1 MDESMN
7 TQAVTEQAPAPSV
20 EERAAAAL
28 FGAPKQKAAPAAP
41 PAPALTETEEGT
53 APEIAELPEGTEATS
68 EESPAPETFE
78 FEHEGEKWTL
88 PKKLEK
94 AIQNNRD
101 YTQKSQEI
109 ANQRRALEVLNEQAK
124 TMNMTREFESSVAA
138 EMQQLAAYDQVLSQP
153 MDTNLGE
160 ADLLRSMVQRNQWKE
175 QREAIARSVNGKHQQ
190 YMQNYDKAVGEL
202 KAKALDAVSKRVPGW
217 NDALWTQIRDHA
229 KTDGYTDSELSSISD
244 PRHQIT
250 LWKAQQYD
258 QLKAKATKAVTDV
271 KAVKTTPS
279 NPMSQQTKDK
289 LAFNKMLKGTAP
301 GSFERKQAVEA
312 RAASIFEKR

>member
-1 MDESMN
+1 MN

-28 FGAPKQKAAPAAP
+28 FGSPKQKVAPGAP
-41 PAPALTETEEGT
+41 PAPAATEEPDEAAPPTAELAEGETEPTPDAE
-53 APEIAELPEGTEATS
+53 APAGE
-68 EESPAPETFE
+68 ETFE

-109 ANQRRALEVLNEQAK
+109 ANQRRALEVLNEQAR
-124 TMNMTREFESSVAA
+124 TMSLTREFESSVAQ
-138 EMQQLAAYDQVLSQP
+138 ELQQLAAFDQVLGQP
-153 MDTNLGE
+153 MDTNLSE

-190 YMQNYDKAVGEL
+190 YLQSYEKAQGEL
-202 KAKALDAVSKRVPGW
+202 KAKALEAVTKRVPGW
-217 NDALWTQIRDHA
+217 NDALWTQIREHA
-229 KTDGYTDSELSSISD
+229 KADGYTDTELASIND

-258 QLKAKATKAVTDV
+258 NLRTKATKTVADV
-271 KAVKTTPS
+271 KSVKTTPS
-279 NPMSQQTKDK
+279 NQMPQHVKDK
-289 LAFNKMLKGTAP
+289 LAFNKALSKANT
-301 GSFERKQAVEA
+301 SHERKNLVENRLGA
-312 RAASIFEKR
+312 FFRK

>member
-20 EERAAAAL
+20 EERAANAL
-28 FGAPKQKAAPAAP
+28 FGAPKQKAASAAP
-41 PAPALTETEEGT
+41 PAPTTETEEGT

-68 EESPAPETFE
+68 EESPADDTFE

-124 TMNMTREFESSVAA
+124 TMNMTREFEASVAQ

-153 MDTNLGE
+153 MDTNLSE

-190 YMQNYDKAVGEL
+190 YLQNFDKAVGEL
-202 KAKALDAVSKRVPGW
+202 KAKAAETVSKRIPGW
-217 NDALWTQIRDHA
+217 NDALWTQIREHA
-229 KTDGYTDSELSSISD
+229 KADGYTDSELSSIAD
-244 PRHQIT
+244 PRHQVT

-258 QLKAKATKAVTDV
+258 QLKSKASKTVADV
-271 KAVKTTPS
+271 KGVKTTPT
-279 NPMSQQTKDK
+279 NPMPQHVKEK